1 MKNLIYKKNAVGIKT
16 NRVFYFARLY
26 ILLNLFTYL
35 IFFLKHHFFICYK
48 IVKKSGGL
56 ISLIK
61 SETKK
66 IIILS
71 LFVVSLIMFSIF
83 DYVTDLDKKLIQ
95 SAQVF
100 LNQNANQTINDFKKE
115 IEVRKKILKRK
126 LENENIKSLN
136 IVANERFS
144 KIEIKN
150 INQIKNEEYYQKL
163 VENKFFI
170 SEIKD
175 KIVIMVLK
183 DNLVLFGECDLKSF
197 DGFFDQELNGGIA
210 KYFLDDTG
218 EIILKNTNQ
227 IKFDSEQNNFLAKIF
242 DLEFK
247 NKDDQ
252 KKMIDD
258 LKNKSDGFLEFKM
271 GNENYFLNYKSVGV
285 NEINNWYLISI
296 MEKDILEAQAKNILR
311 DTKKLLFIDLS
322 AIIFLMGYII
332 FVNKKYLFEIKKTGE
347 KLNLLIEN
355 IPGGVLRRI
364 NNKDFD
370 LVYISDGF
378 LNLLNYSRDE
388 IKNFFDDKY
397 VNIIFLDDINLL
409 KKNIDG
415 QTKEKNNFDVTYR
428 LKKKNGQIIWIAE
441 RGKIID
447 KYIYSVVIDIS
458 ERKNIL
464 DKLKISNEKYKLIAE
479 ESDSLI
485 FEVDLKTGLAI
496 SNDNFNRMLG
506 FDLPVNNFPENAIN
520 KKLIH
525 EDDIKILYDL
535 VKNLSAEKDFYE
547 IEFRIKNK
555 SHEFIWISLFIKL
568 IFDDRADNKKL
579 IKAVRK
585 IKNINDLKREQEK
598 LKVNAE
604 KDLLTGLYNK
614 ITSQKLIDEYLSG
627 DGKNKESVLFAID
640 IDNFKGVNDNLGH
653 LKGDKVLIDV
663 ANKLKKIFRKTDIIA
678 RFGGDE
684 FMIFVKNIE
693 DDNFIKDR
701 AQEIIKNIKCEVEN
715 NKKCVISASV
725 GVAIY
730 PEAGIDFKNLYKN
743 ADDALY
749 QAKKSGKDIWR
760 LFKNKKK

>member
-1 MKNLIYKKNAVGIKT
+1 M
-16 NRVFYFARLY
+16 
-26 ILLNLFTYL
+26 
-35 IFFLKHHFFICYK
+35 
-48 IVKKSGGL
+48 
-56 ISLIK
+56 IK

-126 LENENIKSLN
+126 LENKHIKNLN
-136 IVANERFS
+136 ATVGKHFS
-144 KIEIKN
+144 KIETKS
-150 INQIKNEEYYQKL
+150 INQIKNEKYYHEL
-163 VENKFFI
+163 TENKSFI
-170 SEIKD
+170 SKTAD
-175 KIVIMVLK
+175 KIIIMILEN
-183 DNLVLFGECDLKSF
+183 NLVLSGECDSKNFNGLF
-197 DGFFDQELNGGIA
+197 DKGLNGSIA

-218 EIILKNTNQ
+218 EIILKNKNQTN
-227 IKFDSEQNNFLAKIF
+227 FDSEQNNFLAKIF
-242 DLEFK
+242 DFEFK
-247 NKDDQ
+247 NPDDQ
-252 KKMIDD
+252 KQMIAD
-258 LKNKSDGFLEFKM
+258 LKNKNDGFFEFRF
-271 GNENYFLNYKSVGV
+271 GNENYFLNYKSVG
-285 NEINNWYLISI
+285 INNWYLISI
-296 MEKDILEAQAKNILR
+296 MEKDILEAQAKNILH

-496 SNDNFNRMLG
+496 SDDNFNQMLG

-547 IEFRIKNK
+547 IEFRMKNK

-579 IKAVRK
+579 IKAVGK
-585 IKNINDLKREQEK
+585 IKNINDLKSEQEK

-627 DGKNKESVLFAID
+627 DGKNKKSVLFAID

>member
-1 MKNLIYKKNAVGIKT
+1 MFLIA
-16 NRVFYFARLY
+16 
-26 ILLNLFTYL
+26 
-35 IFFLKHHFFICYK
+35 
-48 IVKKSGGL
+48 
-56 ISLIK
+56 
-61 SETKK
+61 
-66 IIILS
+66 
-71 LFVVSLIMFSIF
+71 FSVF
-83 DYVTDLDKKLIQ
+83 DYVTNLDKKLIK
-95 SAQVF
+95 SAKVF
-100 LNQNANQTINDFKKE
+100 LNQNSNQTINDFKKK
-115 IEVRKKILKRK
+115 IDIKKKILKRK
-126 LENENIKSLN
+126 LENKSIKNLN
-136 IVANERFS
+136 IVPNEHFA
-144 KIEIKN
+144 KIETKSV
-150 INQIKNEEYYQKL
+150 NQVKNEKYYHEL
-163 VENKFFI
+163 MENKSFI
-170 SEIKD
+170 SKTAD
-175 KIVIMVLK
+175 KIIIMVLK
-183 DNLVLFGECDLKSF
+183 DNLVLFGECDLKTF
-197 DGFFDQELNGGIA
+197 DGLFDQELNGGIA

-218 EIILKNTNQ
+218 EIILKNTTQ
-227 IKFDSEQNNFLAKIF
+227 INFDSEQNNFLAKIF
-242 DLEFK
+242 DFEFK
-247 NKDDQ
+247 NQDDQ
-252 KKMIDD
+252 KKMIAD
-258 LKNKSDGFLEFKM
+258 LKNKNDGFCEFKI
-271 GNENYFLNYKSVGV
+271 GNENYFLNYKSVG
-285 NEINNWYLISI
+285 INNWYLISI

-311 DTKKLLFIDLS
+311 DTKKLLLIDLS
-322 AIIFLMGYII
+322 AVIFLMGYII
-332 FVNKKYLFEIKKTGE
+332 FVNKKYLFEIKRTGA

-355 IPGGVLRRI
+355 IPGGVLTRI
-364 NNKDFD
+364 NNNDFD
-370 LVYISDGF
+370 LVYISEGF
-378 LNLLNYSRDE
+378 LNLINYERDE

-409 KKNIDG
+409 KKNIVER
-415 QTKEKNNFDVTYR
+415 TKEKNNFDVTYR

-496 SNDNFNRMLG
+496 SDDNFNQMLG

-579 IKAVRK
+579 IKAVGK

-604 KDLLTGLYNK
+604 IDLLTGLYNK
-614 ITSQKLIDEYLSG
+614 ITNQKLIDEYLSSE
-627 DGKNKESVLFAID
+627 GKNKKSVLFAID

-693 DDNFIKDR
+693 DDNFIEVK

-715 NKKCVISASV
+715 NKKCIISASV